1 MPNIYPNSQP
11 QPYYGVNGKLTDD
24 AKALPVPKKVFILD
38 KSVLLYSPYAV
49 FAFDEHTIVV
59 PFNVIRDLDAI
70 KKSQGESSRNA
81 QEALSI
87 IETLREKGNLRCGVP
102 LENGGMFFVDD
113 SSNETLLESAYSCMR
128 HCPKESEIIVVSN
141 SIATRIRMEESG
153 FKAEVYRSDSVM
165 TDSTSQA
172 QSSTTSSSS
181 TETTPAGEN
190 WSLLDHLPEWAEGT
204 VTPAVTTDPNS
215 GILFGENPL
224 NDVDWTKSLSLDE
237 APNFN
242 GVTVSVEELKTLP
255 INGYMALNREDEGY
269 SIKGTSEE
277 YDAEEEIDRD
287 IQDYCVTGEE
297 GNYYQIGSYATDGS
311 YAMMLNEDIAKEENM
326 TFGDAFDKGLY
337 YSRINVYDF
346 DWFPAYDS
354 TAQEKFKALYEHF
367 GNPSGLYWKTT
378 TFGGMTFSSFDELK
392 AATYED
398 VGEAKSY
405 WLVWNC
411 DGYTLAAECYD
422 QFDGKEAPQETS
434 VTSICVFPDADES
447 YISHVDA
454 GSVVDGYV
462 GCGEAPLCLSG
473 IKTEG

>member
-1 MPNIYPNSQP
+1 MKAKIHAIA
-11 QPYYGVNGKLTDD
+11 VIAAATMILT
-24 AKALPVPKKVFILD
+24 
-38 KSVLLYSPYAV
+38 
-49 FAFDEHTIVV
+49 
-59 PFNVIRDLDAI
+59 
-70 KKSQGESSRNA
+70 G
-81 QEALSI
+81 
-87 IETLREKGNLRCGVP
+87 C
-102 LENGGMFFVDD
+102 
-113 SSNETLLESAYSCMR
+113 
-128 HCPKESEIIVVSN
+128 
-141 SIATRIRMEESG
+141 ATRQQNNSSEQNNTP
-153 FKAEVYRSDSVM
+153 KN
-165 TDSTSQA
+165 STSQA

-215 GILFGENPL
+215 GIPFGENPL
-224 NDVDWTKSLSLDE
+224 NDVDWTKNLSLDG

-269 SIKGTSEE
+269 SIKGTSKE

-311 YAMMLNEDIAKEENM
+311 
-326 TFGDAFDKGLY
+326 
-337 YSRINVYDF
+337 
-346 DWFPAYDS
+346 
-354 TAQEKFKALYEHF
+354 
-367 GNPSGLYWKTT
+367 
-378 TFGGMTFSSFDELK
+378 
-392 AATYED
+392 
-398 VGEAKSY
+398 
-405 WLVWNC
+405 
-411 DGYTLAAECYD
+411 
-422 QFDGKEAPQETS
+422 TS

>member
-1 MPNIYPNSQP
+1 MKKQIRAIAA
-11 QPYYGVNGKLTDD
+11 VAAATMILT
-24 AKALPVPKKVFILD
+24 
-38 KSVLLYSPYAV
+38 
-49 FAFDEHTIVV
+49 
-59 PFNVIRDLDAI
+59 
-70 KKSQGESSRNA
+70 G
-81 QEALSI
+81 
-87 IETLREKGNLRCGVP
+87 C
-102 LENGGMFFVDD
+102 
-113 SSNETLLESAYSCMR
+113 
-128 HCPKESEIIVVSN
+128 
-141 SIATRIRMEESG
+141 ATRQQNNSSEQNNTP
-153 FKAEVYRSDSVM
+153 KN
-165 TDSTSQA
+165 STSQA

-181 TETTPAGEN
+181 TETTSAGEN
-190 WSLLDHLPEWAEGT
+190 WSLLDHLPEWVEGT

-215 GILFGENPL
+215 GIPFGENPL
-224 NDVDWTKSLSLDE
+224 NDADWTKNLSLE
-237 APNFN
+237 GAPSFN
-242 GVTVSVEELKTLP
+242 GVTVSVEEQKTLP
-255 INGYMALNREDEGY
+255 INGYMALNRED
-269 SIKGTSEE
+269 
-277 YDAEEEIDRD
+277 
-287 IQDYCVTGEE
+287 E

-311 YAMMLNEDIAKEENM
+311 YAMMLNEDIAKEGDM

-354 TAQEKFKALYEHF
+354 PAQEKFEALYDHF

-378 TFGGMTFSSFDELK
+378 SFGGMAFSSFDELK

-405 WLVWNC
+405 WLVWDC

-422 QFDGKEAPQETS
+422 QFDGKETPQETS
-434 VTSICVFPDADES
+434 VTSICVFPADES